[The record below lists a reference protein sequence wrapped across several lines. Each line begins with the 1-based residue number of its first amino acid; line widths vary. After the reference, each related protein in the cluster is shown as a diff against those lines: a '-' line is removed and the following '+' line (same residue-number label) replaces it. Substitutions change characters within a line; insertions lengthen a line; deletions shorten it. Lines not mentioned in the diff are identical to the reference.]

1 MNVGKRTIQP
11 AGLVMA
17 GIWLAA
23 GAAGQSVALDVKASG
38 KKTLYIDDR
47 AGNNQVSVLSESTL
61 EDFTVVCNQV
71 KGTCEVD
78 PKDLATFRG
87 RFALRVEHLKTG
99 IELRD
104 EHLRGPD
111 WLDARNHPEVTIEV
125 TGVEDVRRTG
135 ANEAALALVGTCTI
149 KGRTNQVRLP
159 AALTY
164 LDESP
169 TTQRRVKGDL
179 LRLRSEFSL
188 RLSDYGITGPP
199 GSDFI
204 GLKVA
209 DTMQIKVSVF
219 GTTDAPPGT
228 IRADDRPAPADGAKP
243 PPPKRPGQ

>member
-1 MNVGKRTIQP
+1 MSASKRTTA
-11 AGLVMA
+11 AGLLCAAV
-17 GIWLAA
+17 WLAA
-23 GAAGQSVALDVKASG
+23 AAAGESVALDVKASG
-38 KKTLYIDDR
+38 RKTMYIDDR

-71 KGTCEVD
+71 KGKCELD
-78 PKDLATFRG
+78 PKDLATLRG
-87 RFALRVEHLKTG
+87 RFSLRVEHLRTG

-111 WLDARNHPEVTIEV
+111 WMDAKNHPEVTIDV
-125 TGVEDVRRTG
+125 TSVEDIRTTS
-135 ANEAALALVGTCTI
+135 ANEAALTLVGTCTI
-149 KGRTNQVRLP
+149 KGKSNEVRLP

-169 TTQRRVKGDL
+169 VTQRRVKGDL
-179 LRLRSEFSL
+179 LRLRSEFSIM
-188 RLSDYGITGPP
+188 LSDYGVTGPP

-219 GTTDAPPGT
+219 GTTDVPPGT
-228 IRADDRPAPADGAKP
+228 IQADDRPAPTDGARP